1 VLLNIPLSLVGG
13 IVILWA
19 AGLYMSVPATV
30 GFIALLGIAV
40 QNGIV
45 MISFIND
52 RLEGEQ
58 MLRRAVYEGAMLRLR
73 PILMTGATTLLGLLP
88 LLVAT
93 GLGAEVQRPLAAVV
107 VGGLFTAL
115 VSTLIVLPVL
125 YSWLI
130 PSHEVPEANRLHSS
144 VEEPAVS

>member
-1 VLLNIPLSLVGG
+1 MLLNIPLSLVGG
-13 IVILWA
+13 GVILWA
-19 AGLYMSVPATV
+19 TGPYMSVAATV

-52 RLEGEQ
+52 RRAGGQ
-58 MLRRAVYEGAMLRLR
+58 ALRHAVYEGAMLRLR

-115 VSTLIVLPVL
+115 VS
-125 YSWLI
+125 
-130 PSHEVPEANRLHSS
+130 HSS
-144 VEEPAVS
+144 YCPCSTVG